1 MKWQQTLSSTNQNVL
16 VSQMNHQKPWTTL
29 MSVTSRCHWN
39 IFPYPGHVLRARV
52 ILFWENWVA
61 LWLCLWSEVSNFLR
75 WNKTSTCSCS
85 WLLQELLSILR
96 PFVREDT
103 FLFFW
108 CHDRNCHNGL
118 KWYTAV
124 EQNRFS
130 IRTNTII
137 HGRFLFLG
145 SSCEPLSPP
154 LAISTNKHFPPPTLY
169 KKTYNYL

>member
-52 ILFWENWVA
+52 ILCWENWVA

-103 FLFFW
+103 FLFFDAMTGTVTMDW
-108 CHDRNCHNGL
+108 SGTLLWSKIDFQF
-118 KWYTAV
+118 A
-124 EQNRFS
+124 Q
-130 IRTNTII
+130 I
-137 HGRFLFLG
+137 
-145 SSCEPLSPP
+145 PLSMAGFSSLAHPVSPFP
-154 LAISTNKHFPPPTLY
+154 LP
-169 KKTYNYL
+169 